1 MEKWLETAKQYDAED
16 HIGNYRNEFYIG
28 ENLYYMDGNSL
39 GLMSRRAEAS
49 VLDVLNDWKTLGIDG
64 WTEGERPWFYMSE
77 RIGELMAGLIGA
89 DRRSVL
95 ATNSTTVN
103 IHQAVRTLYRP
114 TDSRYK
120 ILVDELNF
128 PSDIYAVQAVLDDHG
143 HGDALLKAKSRDGH
157 TLDTEDIIS
166 LMDDSVAMVF
176 LPSILY
182 RSGQILD
189 MERLTEAAHEKGIII
204 GFDLCHSI
212 GAIPHELKDWGV
224 DFAVWCTYKH
234 LNGGP
239 GSVAGLY
246 VHPKHHHKQVSLKG
260 WFGNNKETQFDMDHT
275 FDPAEDISQYQI
287 GTPHILSMAPLLGAL
302 EIFNDVGIAKVREKS
317 LRLTGLMLEMLDAE
331 FKEYGFEIVTPR
343 AADARGGHVLI
354 GHEHAAGITAAL
366 KSRGVIPDFRAP
378 GYVKIAPVALYNSF
392 EDVYHT
398 MRILKEIMDDGTY
411 KKFGN
416 QRGVVS

>member
-1 MEKWLETAKQYDAED
+1 MEKWLETARRYDAD
-16 HIGNYRNEFYIG
+16 DQLRKYRDEFYIG

-49 VLDVLNDWKTLGIDG
+49 VLDVMDDWKTLGIDG

-77 RIGELMAGLIGA
+77 RIGELMAGLVGA
-89 DRRSVL
+89 DAASVL

-103 IHQAVRTLYRP
+103 IHQTVRTLYQP
-114 TDSRYK
+114 TEDRYK

-128 PSDIYAVQAVLDDHG
+128 PSDIYAVQAVLDDCG
-143 HGDALLKAKSRDGH
+143 HGDGLLKAESRDGH
-157 TLDTEDIIS
+157 NLETEDIID
-166 LMDDSVAMVF
+166 LMDESVALIL
-176 LPSILY
+176 LPAVLY

-189 MERLTEAAHEKGIII
+189 MERLTRAAHEKGIII

-260 WFGNNKETQFDMDHT
+260 WFGNNKESQFDMDHT
-275 FDPAEDISQYQI
+275 FDPAADISQYQI

-302 EIFNDVGIAKVREKS
+302 EIFNEAGIADVREKS
-317 LRLTGLMLEMLDAE
+317 LKLTGFMLEMLDAE
-331 FKEYGFEIVTPR
+331 FEKYGFEIVTPR
-343 AADARGGHVLI
+343 SADARGGHVLI
-354 GHEHAAGITAAL
+354 GHENAAGINAAL

-378 GYVKIAPVALYNSF
+378 SFVRIAPVALYNSF
-392 EDVYHT
+392 EDVYHALK
-398 MRILKEIMDDGTY
+398 ILKEIMDDGTY

-416 QRGVVS
+416 RRGVVA